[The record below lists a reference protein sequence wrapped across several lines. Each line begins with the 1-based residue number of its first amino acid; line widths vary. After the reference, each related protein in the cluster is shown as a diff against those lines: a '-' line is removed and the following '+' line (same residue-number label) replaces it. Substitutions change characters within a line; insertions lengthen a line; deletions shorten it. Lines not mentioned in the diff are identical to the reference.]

1 MVEATAVDS
10 GAVVDEGNDGSAGVD
25 AGAGEG
31 DSMVVVGTDNS
42 VVAKVL
48 IIGVDLADSGVTDW
62 VGADD
67 DWTSAE
73 RVVAEDEGMV
83 VGIVVSLADCG

>member
-1 MVEATAVDS
+1 MVEATADDS

-48 IIGVDLADSGVTDW
+48 GIGVDLADSGTDW
-62 VGADD
+62 VGAVN

-73 RVVAEDEGMV
+73 RAEAEDGGMV
-83 VGIVVSLADCG
+83 VGILFVLAGRG